1 MADLTVGKKAP
12 LFTLP
17 SDGGQ
22 DISLSDY
29 KGGKVILYF
38 YPKDNT
44 SGCTLEAQAFRANLE
59 EFKKRGYSVL
69 GVSRDSVKKH
79 CNFRDKYE
87 LNFPLLSD
95 EKETVCN
102 LYGVMKEKS
111 MYGKKYMGIERST
124 FIKRH
129 IGERIQ
135 ERESRFSC
143 KRSAEGPAIANY
155 KEAVTKYFCTLSQP
169 LHSCLFGRQ
178 KRASFLFTETPLF
191 FHFNPSDLQ

>member
-17 SDGGQ
+17 SDSGQ

-69 GVSRDSVKKH
+69 GVSRDSVK
-79 CNFRDKYE
+79 N
-87 LNFPLLSD
+87 
-95 EKETVCN
+95 TVISATSMN
-102 LYGVMKEKS
+102 LIS
-111 MYGKKYMGIERST
+111 
-124 FIKRH
+124 F
-129 IGERIQ
+129 
-135 ERESRFSC
+135 
-143 KRSAEGPAIANY
+143 
-155 KEAVTKYFCTLSQP
+155 
-169 LHSCLFGRQ
+169 
-178 KRASFLFTETPLF
+178 SFLMKRKRYATCTA
-191 FHFNPSDLQ
+191 S

>member
-1 MADLTVGKKAP
+1 MAALTVGKKAP

-79 CNFRDKYE
+79 
-87 LNFPLLSD
+87 SISA
-95 EKETVCN
+95 TSMN
-102 LYGVMKEKS
+102 L
-111 MYGKKYMGIERST
+111 I
-124 FIKRH
+124 
-129 IGERIQ
+129 
-135 ERESRFSC
+135 SR
-143 KRSAEGPAIANY
+143 
-155 KEAVTKYFCTLSQP
+155 
-169 LHSCLFGRQ
+169 
-178 KRASFLFTETPLF
+178 SFLMKRKRYATCTA
-191 FHFNPSDLQ
+191 S

>member
-17 SDGGQ
+17 SDSGQ

-69 GVSRDSVKKH
+69 GVSRDSVKSTATSATSM
-79 CNFRDKYE
+79 NLIFRS
-87 LNFPLLSD
+87 FP
-95 EKETVCN
+95 
-102 LYGVMKEKS
+102 MK
-111 MYGKKYMGIERST
+111 R
-124 FIKRH
+124 KRY
-129 IGERIQ
+129 
-135 ERESRFSC
+135 
-143 KRSAEGPAIANY
+143 AI
-155 KEAVTKYFCTLSQP
+155 CT
-169 LHSCLFGRQ
+169 
-178 KRASFLFTETPLF
+178 AS
-191 FHFNPSDLQ
+191 

>member
-1 MADLTVGKKAP
+1 MAALTVGKKAP

-69 GVSRDSVKKH
+69 GVSRDSVKRA
-79 CNFRDKYE
+79 CMERNTWASSVPRSS
-87 LNFPLLSD
+87 L
-95 EKETVCN
+95 
-102 LYGVMKEKS
+102 MKKA
-111 MYGKKYMGIERST
+111 YW
-124 FIKRH
+124 
-129 IGERIQ
+129 
-135 ERESRFSC
+135 
-143 KRSAEGPAIANY
+143 
-155 KEAVTKYFCTLSQP
+155 
-169 LHSCLFGRQ
+169 
-178 KRASFLFTETPLF
+178 
-191 FHFNPSDLQ
+191 

>member
-69 GVSRDSVKKH
+69 GGIPAEPL
-79 CNFRDKYE
+79 FRS
-87 LNFPLLSD
+87 L
-95 EKETVCN
+95 
-102 LYGVMKEKS
+102 
-111 MYGKKYMGIERST
+111 
-124 FIKRH
+124 
-129 IGERIQ
+129 
-135 ERESRFSC
+135 
-143 KRSAEGPAIANY
+143 RSATSATSMNLISRSFPMKRKRCAI
-155 KEAVTKYFCTLSQP
+155 CT
-169 LHSCLFGRQ
+169 
-178 KRASFLFTETPLF
+178 AS
-191 FHFNPSDLQ
+191 

>member
-1 MADLTVGKKAP
+1 MAALTVGKKAP

-102 LYGVMKEKS
+102 LYGVMKERACMERNTWAS
-111 MYGKKYMGIERST
+111 SVPRSSLMKKAYW
-124 FIKRH
+124 
-129 IGERIQ
+129 
-135 ERESRFSC
+135 
-143 KRSAEGPAIANY
+143 
-155 KEAVTKYFCTLSQP
+155 
-169 LHSCLFGRQ
+169 
-178 KRASFLFTETPLF
+178 
-191 FHFNPSDLQ
+191 

>member
-44 SGCTLEAQAFRANLE
+44 SGFTLEAQAFRANLE
-59 EFKKRGYSVL
+59 EFKKRGY
-69 GVSRDSVKKH
+69 
-79 CNFRDKYE
+79 
-87 LNFPLLSD
+87 SD

-124 FIKRH
+124 FIIDEK
-129 IGERIQ
+129 GVLV
-135 ERESRFSC
+135 
-143 KRSAEGPAIANY
+143 
-155 KEAVTKYFCTLSQP
+155 KEYRNVKA
-169 LHSCLFGRQ
+169 
-178 KRASFLFTETPLF
+178 AS
-191 FHFNPSDLQ
+191 HVNDLLRDLP

>member
-111 MYGKKYMGIERST
+111 NAKAASSAITSSVNFIAFGSST
-124 FIKRH
+124 
-129 IGERIQ
+129 
-135 ERESRFSC
+135 SRALKAC
-143 KRSAEGPAIANY
+143 PGML
-155 KEAVTKYFCTLSQP
+155 TLV
-169 LHSCLFGRQ
+169 LNLT
-178 KRASFLFTETPLF
+178 AFLK
-191 FHFNPSDLQ
+191 SG

>member
-1 MADLTVGKKAP
+1 MTQESMATLKVGDKAPDFKGVNQHGNEVALSDFKGKK
-12 LFTLP
+12 L
-17 SDGGQ
+17 
-22 DISLSDY
+22 
-29 KGGKVILYF
+29 ILYF

-44 SGCTLEAQAFRANLE
+44 SGCTLEAQTFRANLE

-87 LNFPLLSD
+87 LNVPLLSD

-124 FIKRH
+124 FIIDEK
-129 IGERIQ
+129 GVLV
-135 ERESRFSC
+135 
-143 KRSAEGPAIANY
+143 
-155 KEAVTKYFCTLSQP
+155 KEYRNVKA
-169 LHSCLFGRQ
+169 
-178 KRASFLFTETPLF
+178 ASHVNDLLR
-191 FHFNPSDLQ
+191 DLQ

>member
-69 GVSRDSVKKH
+69 GVSRDSVKKQL
-79 CNFRDKYE
+79 DWVKV
-87 LNFPLLSD
+87 D
-95 EKETVCN
+95 GQWKIAAETVLAPPKAPAAPPAPDVN
-102 LYGVMKEKS
+102 P
-111 MYGKKYMGIERST
+111 
-124 FIKRH
+124 
-129 IGERIQ
+129 Q
-135 ERESRFSC
+135 E
-143 KRSAEGPAIANY
+143 P
-155 KEAVTKYFCTLSQP
+155 
-169 LHSCLFGRQ
+169 
-178 KRASFLFTETPLF
+178 
-191 FHFNPSDLQ
+191 

>member
-1 MADLTVGKKAP
+1 MAALTVGKKAP

-87 LNFPLLSD
+87 LNFPLLSHGNSIAYLHTKRNRIPTGCGFSRAKIMRQGLSRCW
-95 EKETVCN
+95 KEWC
-102 LYGVMKEKS
+102 
-111 MYGKKYMGIERST
+111 RDP
-124 FIKRH
+124 R
-129 IGERIQ
+129 R
-135 ERESRFSC
+135 
-143 KRSAEGPAIANY
+143 
-155 KEAVTKYFCTLSQP
+155 
-169 LHSCLFGRQ
+169 
-178 KRASFLFTETPLF
+178 TPEPPHRWGLR
-191 FHFNPSDLQ
+191 

>member
-59 EFKKRGYSVL
+59 EFKKRGV
-69 GVSRDSVKKH
+69 
-79 CNFRDKYE
+79 FRTWREPRQREKA
-87 LNFPLLSD
+87 LQFP
-95 EKETVCN
+95 
-102 LYGVMKEKS
+102 
-111 MYGKKYMGIERST
+111 
-124 FIKRH
+124 
-129 IGERIQ
+129 
-135 ERESRFSC
+135 
-143 KRSAEGPAIANY
+143 
-155 KEAVTKYFCTLSQP
+155 
-169 LHSCLFGRQ
+169 RQ
-178 KRASFLFTETPLF
+178 V
-191 FHFNPSDLQ
+191 

>member
-1 MADLTVGKKAP
+1 MAALTVGKKAP

-95 EKETVCN
+95 EKETGMQLVRRHER
-102 LYGVMKEKS
+102 KE
-111 MYGKKYMGIERST
+111 
-124 FIKRH
+124 H
-129 IGERIQ
+129 VW
-135 ERESRFSC
+135 
-143 KRSAEGPAIANY
+143 
-155 KEAVTKYFCTLSQP
+155 KEI
-169 LHSCLFGRQ
+169 HGH
-178 KRASFLFTETPLF
+178 RA
-191 FHFNPSDLQ
+191 FHVHH

>member
-69 GVSRDSVKKH
+69 GVSRDSVK
-79 CNFRDKYE
+79 
-87 LNFPLLSD
+87 S
-95 EKETVCN
+95 TAISATSMN
-102 LYGVMKEKS
+102 LIS
-111 MYGKKYMGIERST
+111 
-124 FIKRH
+124 
-129 IGERIQ
+129 
-135 ERESRFSC
+135 
-143 KRSAEGPAIANY
+143 
-155 KEAVTKYFCTLSQP
+155 L
-169 LHSCLFGRQ
+169 
-178 KRASFLFTETPLF
+178 SFLMKRKRYATCTA
-191 FHFNPSDLQ
+191 S

>member
-59 EFKKRGYSVL
+59 EFKKRGYSIL

-87 LNFPLLSD
+87 LNFPLCFFVLSPILTAESKIFFLIRLYPPGVYLSIKKLNIRNKS
-95 EKETVCN
+95 EKPVRLMLCCPSAGEEILLRLFLRFTSC
-102 LYGVMKEKS
+102 LPHTIMKEN
-111 MYGKKYMGIERST
+111 I
-124 FIKRH
+124 
-129 IGERIQ
+129 
-135 ERESRFSC
+135 
-143 KRSAEGPAIANY
+143 
-155 KEAVTKYFCTLSQP
+155 
-169 LHSCLFGRQ
+169 
-178 KRASFLFTETPLF
+178 FL
-191 FHFNPSDLQ
+191 